1 MTEKIMQP
9 IFFVELCSQI
19 TSRVVFRSYKPICTF
34 IWMPSKYTQMS
45 LKPNHYL
52 EPCLTQLF
60 DIFRTIFFW
69 GGSKGPPGGSR
80 WMGENNFLAKR

>member
-52 EPCLTQLF
+52 EPCLILYYDIIILF
-60 DIFRTIFFW
+60 IDLTKTIKKW
-69 GGSKGPPGGSR
+69 I
-80 WMGENNFLAKR
+80 

>member
-52 EPCLTQLF
+52 EPCRRINLPKKLWL
-60 DIFRTIFFW
+60 RNKW
-69 GGSKGPPGGSR
+69 
-80 WMGENNFLAKR
+80 FLMI

>member
-52 EPCLTQLF
+52 EPCH
-60 DIFRTIFFW
+60 
-69 GGSKGPPGGSR
+69 KGYETLVEFHIYCSIVNGV
-80 WMGENNFLAKR
+80 F

>member
-52 EPCLTQLF
+52 EPCHIRQ
-60 DIFRTIFFW
+60 FW
-69 GGSKGPPGGSR
+69 HLWDNMTHSKAPYTTNR
-80 WMGENNFLAKR
+80 VC

>member
-52 EPCLTQLF
+52 EPCHKSF
-60 DIFRTIFFW
+60 TITW
-69 GGSKGPPGGSR
+69 
-80 WMGENNFLAKR
+80 WTINALIL

>member
-19 TSRVVFRSYKPICTF
+19 TSRVVFRSYKPICTY

-52 EPCLTQLF
+52 EPCHILSTKH
-60 DIFRTIFFW
+60 DI
-69 GGSKGPPGGSR
+69 
-80 WMGENNFLAKR
+80 NKR

>member
-45 LKPNHYL
+45 LNPNHYL
-52 EPCLTQLF
+52 EPCRLLQSSQGLVNGLKLKKN
-60 DIFRTIFFW
+60 W
-69 GGSKGPPGGSR
+69 LN
-80 WMGENNFLAKR
+80 WLE

>member
-19 TSRVVFRSYKPICTF
+19 TSRVVFRSYKPIFTF

-52 EPCLTQLF
+52 EPCPILLY
-60 DIFRTIFFW
+60 
-69 GGSKGPPGGSR
+69 GSETWTLSKKLEERLNGTLA
-80 WMGENNFLAKR
+80 FL

>member
-52 EPCLTQLF
+52 EPCH
-60 DIFRTIFFW
+60 IFSIFSFKIPKN
-69 GGSKGPPGGSR
+69 GQNG
-80 WMGENNFLAKR
+80 

>member
-52 EPCLTQLF
+52 EPCHSSFGRRSLTLKKLILSSQLAI
-60 DIFRTIFFW
+60 D
-69 GGSKGPPGGSR
+69 
-80 WMGENNFLAKR
+80 KR